1 VEYSRAA
8 LKKSLA
14 AVKTIAAIEGLS
26 AHGRSAEIR
35 KQILGS

>member
-1 VEYSRAA
+1 

-14 AVKTIAAIEGLS
+14 AVQTFAAIEGLS

-35 KQILGS
+35 K